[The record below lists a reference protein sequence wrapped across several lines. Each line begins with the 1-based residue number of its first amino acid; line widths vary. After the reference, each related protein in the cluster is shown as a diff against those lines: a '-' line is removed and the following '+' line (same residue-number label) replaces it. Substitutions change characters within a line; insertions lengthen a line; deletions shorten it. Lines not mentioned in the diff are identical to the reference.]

1 MRGRLTS
8 ARGPRSTYE
17 RVRALVVLAMVPIV
31 LAAVAALVLEYG
43 FDVSPAI
50 LGKLHAIQIAAL
62 VGLLVEPVLN
72 ALLVRRRTEV
82 LLGRWFHFALAGGVG
97 VAIGCL
103 YAAKLP
109 TAGWWAVRVVQVA
122 VVLNLMM
129 RMLELHR
136 LLASLRVQPA
146 ILFLGSFLGLITIGT
161 GLLLLP
167 ASTVEGRTTS
177 FTDALFTSTSAVCV
191 TGLIVQDTGTHW
203 SPLGRYVVLVLIQ
216 MGGLGLMTFGSV
228 FALLLWRGMRV
239 RESVV
244 MREVLRSEMLSQV
257 GRLIIFILVTTL
269 AFEAFGALIM
279 SGLWDHT
286 AALDAATG
294 GPTTSS
300 LVTLGDRIEYSL
312 FHSISAFCNAGFC
325 LYSRSL
331 MDYRHTWQVNLV
343 FPLLIICGGIGF
355 MVLFNVARLIR
366 YRAVGWEKADL
377 VKKRLRLQPKLA
389 LLTSGLLLLGGTV
402 LAFLFEALPGGQ
414 RLPRGT
420 TFPPGAVTSVPGGP
434 AAVPVARPEASPGP
448 RPMGEAWHEQLSGA
462 WFLSVTARTAGF
474 NTSDTRLL
482 APSTKFLTILLMFI
496 GASPGSTGGGIKTV
510 TFAVIVLGVWS
521 ALRGYGNTQAFH
533 RTIHRG
539 IVLRALTVLA
549 VSVTWIAL
557 VSLVVA
563 AWGIQSGATCT
574 FLDVLFETT
583 SAYATV
589 GLSTGTTPLLNTL
602 GRLLIVVTMYV
613 GRVGPL
619 TLFVAMP
626 VVTARQRYDYPTENV
641 AIS

>member
-1 MRGRLTS
+1 MRGRVTS
-8 ARGPRSTYE
+8 ARGPRTAYE
-17 RVRALVVLAMVPIV
+17 RIRPLVILVMVPVVLAGIGS
-31 LAAVAALVLEYG
+31 LVLEFG
-43 FDVSPAI
+43 FDLPAR
-50 LGKLHAIQIAAL
+50 LVDVLHGVQVAAL
-62 VGLLVEPVLN
+62 VGLLAEPLLG
-72 ALLVRRRTEV
+72 ALLAHRRSEV
-82 LLGRWFHFALAGGVG
+82 LLGRWFHFALAGA
-97 VAIGCL
+97 VAVAVGCL
-103 YAAKLP
+103 YASGLSDR
-109 TAGWWAVRVVQVA
+109 GRWAIRVVQAAVA
-122 VVLNLMM
+122 LNLLM
-129 RMLELHR
+129 RLLELHR

-146 ILFLGSFLGLITIGT
+146 ILFLGSFLTLIAIGT
-161 GLLLLP
+161 ILLLLP
-167 ASTVEGRTTS
+167 ASTVEDRATS
-177 FTDALFTSTSAVCV
+177 FTDALFTATSGVCV

-203 SPLGRYVVLVLIQ
+203 SPLGRYVILALIQ
-216 MGGLGLMTFGSV
+216 LGGLGLMTFGSV

-244 MREVLRSEMLSQV
+244 MREVLRSEMLSEV
-257 GRLIIFILVTTL
+257 GRLVIFILITTV
-269 AFEAFGALIM
+269 AFEVFGAFLF

-286 AALDAATG
+286 AALDPATG
-294 GPTTSS
+294 LPTTEPG
-300 LVTLGDRIEYSL
+300 VTFGERIEYSV
-312 FHSISAFCNAGFC
+312 FHSVSAFCNAGFC
-325 LYSRSL
+325 LYRRSL
-331 MDYRHTWQVNLV
+331 MDYRHAWQVNLG
-343 FPLLIICGGIGF
+343 FPLLIVAGGMGF

-366 YRAVGWEKADL
+366 YRVRGWKKASL
-377 VKKRLRLQPKLA
+377 VQKRLRLQPRLA
-389 LLTSGLLLLGGTV
+389 LVTTAALLVAGT
-402 LAFLFEALPGGQ
+402 LFAFVFEALPGGGA
-414 RLPRGT
+414 LPRGT
-420 TFPPGAVTSVPGGP
+420 TFPPGAGRAEPEPLPLDAAEDKEAPG
-434 AAVPVARPEASPGP
+434 ED
-448 RPMGEAWHEQLSGA
+448 RPMGEAWHEQLAGA

-474 NTSDTRLL
+474 NTSDTRRL

-510 TFAVIVLGVWS
+510 TFAVVVLGVWS
-521 ALRGYGNTQAFH
+521 ALRGYGNTQAFR

-549 VSVTWIAL
+549 VSVTWIAV

-563 AWGIQSGATCT
+563 AWGLRDGAVCT

-626 VVTARQRYDYPTENV
+626 MGTARQRYDYPTENV